1 MHQISYHDCSQ
12 PGLRRVGHW
21 TLACMLTLGLGLMP
35 LGSAALHAGEQPQQG
50 GIVVWAVHENI
61 PTFDIH
67 NLAGI

>member
-1 MHQISYHDCSQ
+1 MHQISYHDGRQ
-12 PGLRRVGHW
+12 PGLRLVGHW
-21 TLACMLTLGLGLMP
+21 TLACMLTLGLWLMP

-50 GIVVWAVHENI
+50 GIVVWAVHESM

>member
-1 MHQISYHDCSQ
+1 MRQISYHDGRQ
-12 PGLRRVGHW
+12 PGLRRVGYW
-21 TLACMLTLGLGLMP
+21 ALACMLTLGLGLMP

-50 GIVVWAVHENI
+50 GIVVWAVHENM